1 MLSSAA
7 SDVHPLLYYLA
18 AKLFLDAVRLFVTPS
33 PETCVVLL
41 RLFSVLPMCVLSLLG
56 YTRVRRYM
64 GERCGLLFTL
74 FVGFAPSTYYLGL
87 QIRMYSWAAL
97 WVFCAFLF
105 AWRLAA
111 EQRQGSGAKSRFLW
125 AGLAAFSLLAAYT
138 HYYALAAAVFIQ
150 LGLLI
155 FLLHTQR
162 GSKASALVPWFLTVL
177 GQLLLY
183 LPGFFLF
190 YRQASAVSDG
200 YWIQIQYPDILEE
213 IASFFVEG
221 ALPRSLALPAGT
233 LLLTAIFFLLVLRLP
248 RESTPFRAA
257 IFLCLL
263 PPVGVCAAGLG
274 ISLIRPLFIPRYLF
288 PMSGLFWLLPALLL
302 SSLRRPWS
310 ATVMA
315 VLLLSLGLKNTAVRH
330 AAMTSPEND
339 GWKAAIA
346 SQRQEGDAFF
356 FSDMNVGCQ
365 PAVFFPSAPLY
376 FQNHFHWSNKNGL
389 MGFSSMTFVEDG
401 GQLDALLPSGNR
413 LWIIDSQ
420 NSDLA
425 AALPDSFSCLHPKSS
440 YFHPYSGQWITLSLW
455 LKT

>member
-18 AKLFLDAVRLFVTPS
+18 AKLFLDAVRLFAAPS

-138 HYYALAAAVFIQ
+138 HYYALTAAVFIQ

-155 FLLHTQR
+155 FLLHAQR

-177 GQLLLY
+177 GQLSLY

-221 ALPRSLALPAGT
+221 ALPRSLALPTGI
-233 LLLTAIFFLLVLRLP
+233 LLLTAIF
-248 RESTPFRAA
+248 A
-257 IFLCLL
+257 
-263 PPVGVCAAGLG
+263 GVAPSQGKHTVSG
-274 ISLIRPLFIPRYLF
+274 RYLF
-288 PMSGLFWLLPALLL
+288 VSSASCRRVRCRSGNFPD
-302 SSLRRPWS
+302 S
-310 ATVMA
+310 APVHSP
-315 VLLLSLGLKNTAVRH
+315 LSLSHERSV
-330 AAMTSPEND
+330 
-339 GWKAAIA
+339 
-346 SQRQEGDAFF
+346 
-356 FSDMNVGCQ
+356 
-365 PAVFFPSAPLY
+365 
-376 FQNHFHWSNKNGL
+376 
-389 MGFSSMTFVEDG
+389 
-401 GQLDALLPSGNR
+401 
-413 LWIIDSQ
+413 
-420 NSDLA
+420 LA
-425 AALPDSFSCLHPKSS
+425 AACPASLVPPPTLASHSHGCLAFVPGPEKRSCPPCRHDLPGK
-440 YFHPYSGQWITLSLW
+440 
-455 LKT
+455 

>member
-1 MLSSAA
+1 
-7 SDVHPLLYYLA
+7 
-18 AKLFLDAVRLFVTPS
+18 
-33 PETCVVLL
+33 
-41 RLFSVLPMCVLSLLG
+41 
-56 YTRVRRYM
+56 M

-105 AWRLAA
+105 AWRLAT

-221 ALPRSLALPAGT
+221 ALPRSLALPAGI

-274 ISLIRPLFIPRYLF
+274 ISPDSAPVHFPLSLPHERSVLAAARP
-288 PMSGLFWLLPALLL
+288 A
-302 SSLRRPWS
+302 SLVPPPTLAS
-310 ATVMA
+310 HSHA
-315 VLLLSLGLKNTAVRH
+315 VLLLSLGLKNAAVRH
-330 AAMTSPEND
+330 DTMTAPEND

-346 SQRQEGDAFF
+346 TSGRRGTP
-356 FSDMNVGCQ
+356 FS
-365 PAVFFPSAPLY
+365 FR
-376 FQNHFHWSNKNGL
+376 
-389 MGFSSMTFVEDG
+389 T
-401 GQLDALLPSGNR
+401 
-413 LWIIDSQ
+413 
-420 NSDLA
+420 
-425 AALPDSFSCLHPKSS
+425 
-440 YFHPYSGQWITLSLW
+440 
-455 LKT
+455 